1 MKQIL
6 LQSEN
11 VFSFLQ
17 KYDDL
22 YHFWTNALFNYT
34 NFNDIKLKQ
43 GKFLKDLMN
52 GFEVYRKYTKP
63 KDFNA
68 GDLYLLLLRN
78 QKYTV
83 NNIFLK
89 TPTDKHKEIYLQ
101 AKILF
106 NLREKFFTRLF
117 NKGIIKSN
125 SDQSGIKYYRE
136 NKIKETRIRHNLRKS
151 KELK

>member
-1 MKQIL
+1 
-6 LQSEN
+6 
-11 VFSFLQ
+11 
-17 KYDDL
+17 
-22 YHFWTNALFNYT
+22 
-34 NFNDIKLKQ
+34 
-43 GKFLKDLMN
+43 MN

-89 TPTDKHKEIYLQ
+89 TPTGKHKEIYLQ

-106 NLREKFFTRLF
+106 NLRKKFFTRLF
-117 NKGIIKSN
+117 NKGIIKSD
-125 SDQSGIKYYRE
+125 SDQSGIKYEESITERIKLRRQE
-136 NKIKETRIRHNLRKS
+136 LDIIKEKAKNLNNDLFKKYFKYQTQAKCIILRVTQKTQKS
-151 KELK
+151 TILQ